1 MQVKTSELLGAAL
14 DYTVAKAERHT
25 LIVNGTLRGRLHE
38 GVWVAADVEDP
49 NNWKP
54 LSDFNYSSNWDL
66 SGPIVER
73 ERLEIRQGNSLYF
86 PTGNEHGE
94 FYERLWVAE
103 SDGRRF
109 HGQTLLMAALRC
121 YCFIKLGDTVE
132 VPDELIF

>member
-14 DYTVAKAERHT
+14 DYAVAKAEGHA
-25 LIVNGTLRGRLHE
+25 LFVNAFLNGYLHE

-54 LSDFNYSSNWDL
+54 LSDFNYSSNWGL

-73 ERLEIRQGNSLYF
+73 ERLEIRQGNDVYF
-86 PTGNEHGE
+86 PQGNGYGG

-109 HGQTLLMAALRC
+109 HGQTLLTAALRC
-121 YCFIKLGDTVE
+121 YCFVRLGDTVD
-132 VPDELIF
+132 VPKELL